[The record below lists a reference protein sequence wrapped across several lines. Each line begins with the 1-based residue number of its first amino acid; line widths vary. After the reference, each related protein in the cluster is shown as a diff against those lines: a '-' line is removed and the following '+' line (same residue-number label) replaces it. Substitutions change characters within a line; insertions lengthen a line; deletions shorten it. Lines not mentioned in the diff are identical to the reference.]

1 LVISWGDDSLQTLV
15 NEDSRSDA
23 ANPHKIY
30 HYFRNEVKPNDIN
43 IRIKVADNWGF
54 YCCSRN
60 GDPCSNDCPQ

>member
-1 LVISWGDDSLQTLV
+1 LVISWGDGSLQTLV

-30 HYFRNEVKPNDIN
+30 HYFRNGVKPDDID

-60 GDPCSNDCPQ
+60 GDPCSTDCPQ